1 MQPDNGISIR
11 VAVHEEKLLTMRG
24 ICSVIESA
32 GDMQLIVGTNNRET
46 LMQSVA
52 TQLVDV
58 VITGVETAE
67 EDDLSLIKRLRKT
80 SPQTGILIISN
91 ELNNSFIFNYFEA
104 GVSGYIL
111 AGVSE
116 YQLQMAIRTVYAGQI
131 VIEQG
136 VFQRSISIFKGAK
149 IHNPTGSNDLT
160 KRELEVL
167 ALSAKGLSNKL
178 VSQRL
183 SLSERTIHGYF
194 RSIFGKMRVASRTEA
209 IYRAVLNEWIKLS

>member
-1 MQPDNGISIR
+1 MQSDNGVSIR

-58 VITGVETAE
+58 VITGVETGE
-67 EDDLSLIKRLRKT
+67 EDNQSLIKRLRRT
-80 SPQTGILIISN
+80 SPQTSILLISDD
-91 ELNNSFIFNYFEA
+91 LHSALMFNYFEV

-111 AGVSE
+111 TGVSD
-116 YQLQMAIRTVYAGQI
+116 YQLLMAIRTVYAGQV

-149 IHNPTGSNDLT
+149 IHDPTGANDLT

-167 ALSAKGLSNKL
+167 ALSAKGLSNKI
-178 VSQRL
+178 VAQRL
-183 SLSERTIHGYF
+183 ALSERTIHGYF
-194 RSIFGKMRVASRTEA
+194 RSIFGKMRVSSRTEA